1 MGFRYLLLAA
11 AIWVGYLIVRH
22 LLRQRL
28 TKPKTTSSQKSVNSV
43 QCKYCGLH
51 LPKDEAIRDGED
63 HFCNTEHRDAAR
75 KQK

>member
-22 LLRQRL
+22 LLHQRL
-28 TKPKTTSSQKSVNSV
+28 TKPTSPQKSVDSV

-51 LPKDEAIRDGED
+51 LPKEEAIQDGED
-63 HFCNTEHRDAAR
+63 HFCSVEHRDATR
-75 KQK
+75 KQR